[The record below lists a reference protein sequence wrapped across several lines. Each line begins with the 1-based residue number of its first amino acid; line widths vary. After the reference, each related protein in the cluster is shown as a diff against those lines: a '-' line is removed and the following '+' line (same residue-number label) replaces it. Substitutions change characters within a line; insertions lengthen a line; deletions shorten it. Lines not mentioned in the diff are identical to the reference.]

1 MSEAAQLARIAREHL
16 AAALKALQ
24 SNTNVPTELLD
35 VAEPIAEAMSVLHRV
50 ERTDGANLEG
60 REAALANVR
69 AALEQIQKVPTH
81 HPATEVV
88 MEAVASSLSKVHAL
102 TRYVPPLVAPATQ
115 AAYAAPPRATPQ
127 PIPGPPAVQQVP
139 IAPAP
144 QPVMTQAVAQPVP
157 SGPSRPAAS
166 AAQNVGGTGPK
177 GTLIQLDNQP
187 SPFAAGYAPAPQPNL
202 GATLPIQAESYAP
215 HTHPAHPQQPAYQA
229 PAPQPQA
236 YQPPPPQQQQAPAAY
251 AQPAP
256 QPAYQAPPSQQA
268 FAPPPQQQAH
278 QPPPPQ
284 QQPYVAQAQPAAPA
298 PQQRPTPTAQPS
310 APRDTST
317 TVPATPSAGRI
328 DVELGIHSTS
338 NFYKGL
344 GGNDVIEA
352 GGIFVATY
360 KVPKLGATVNL
371 RVLLP
376 GDYEFNAIAVVQWT
390 RAAGDVSDP
399 GFGARF
405 TQITPEGRQLVY
417 RYARNREPMFYDD
430 L

>member
-1 MSEAAQLARIAREHL
+1 MSEAAQLARAAREHL

-60 REAALANVR
+60 REGALANVR

-102 TRYVPPLVAPATQ
+102 TRYVPP
-115 AAYAAPPRATPQ
+115 AAAPRATPQ
-127 PIPGPPAVQQVP
+127 PIAGPPAVQQVP
-139 IAPAP
+139 IAAAP
-144 QPVMTQAVAQPVP
+144 QPVMTQAVAQPTP

-166 AAQNVGGTGPK
+166 AAQNTGGMGPK

-187 SPFAAGYAPAPQPNL
+187 SPFASAGYAPAPPPQPNL

-215 HTHPAHPQQPAYQA
+215 HTHPQQPQLAPQPAYQ
-229 PAPQPQA
+229 PPPQQQA
-236 YQPPPPQQQQAPAAY
+236 YQPPPPQQQQQAPVAY

-256 QPAYQAPPSQQA
+256 QQAY
-268 FAPPPQQQAH
+268 

-284 QQPYVAQAQPAAPA
+284 PQAYVAQAQPAAPA
-298 PQQRPTPTAQPS
+298 QPQRPSSTAQPS
-310 APRDTST
+310 LPRDAQI
-317 TVPATPSAGRI
+317 TVPATPTAGRI

-371 RVLLP
+371 RLLLP
-376 GDYEFNAIAVVQWT
+376 GDYEFNAVAVVQWT

-405 TQITPEGRQLVY
+405 TQITAEGRQLVY

>member
-1 MSEAAQLARIAREHL
+1 MSEAAQLARVAREHL

-24 SNTNVPTELLD
+24 SNTNVPPELLE

-50 ERTDGANLEG
+50 ERTEGANLDG
-60 REAALANVR
+60 RELALANVR
-69 AALEQIQKVPTH
+69 AALEKIQKVPTH

-102 TRYVPPLVAPATQ
+102 TRYVPPMQAPA
-115 AAYAAPPRATPQ
+115 YATPPRPTPQ
-127 PIPGPPAVQQVP
+127 PIPAPRAAQQVP

-144 QPVMTQAVAQPVP
+144 QQACKPP
-157 SGPSRPAAS
+157 
-166 AAQNVGGTGPK
+166 
-177 GTLIQLDNQP
+177 
-187 SPFAAGYAPAPQPNL
+187 
-202 GATLPIQAESYAP
+202 
-215 HTHPAHPQQPAYQA
+215 PQQQTD
-229 PAPQPQA
+229 Q
-236 YQPPPPQQQQAPAAY
+236 PPPQQQQQAPVAH

-256 QPAYQAPPSQQA
+256 
-268 FAPPPQQQAH
+268 
-278 QPPPPQ
+278 
-284 QQPYVAQAQPAAPA
+284 
-298 PQQRPTPTAQPS
+298 
-310 APRDTST
+310 PRDALT
-317 TVPATPSAGRI
+317 TVPATPTAGRI

-360 KVPKLGATVNL
+360 KVPKIGATVNL

-376 GDYEFNAIAVVQWT
+376 GDYEFNAVAVVQWT

>member
-1 MSEAAQLARIAREHL
+1 MSEAAQLARSAREHL

-24 SNTNVPTELLD
+24 SNSNVPTELLD

-60 REAALANVR
+60 REGALANVR
-69 AALEQIQKVPTH
+69 AALEMIQKVPTH
-81 HPATEVV
+81 HPATDVV

-102 TRYVPPLVAPATQ
+102 TRYVPPA
-115 AAYAAPPRATPQ
+115 AAPRPTPQ
-127 PIPGPPAVQQVP
+127 PIPGPAAVQQVP
-139 IAPAP
+139 IAAAP

-157 SGPSRPAAS
+157 SGPARPAAPT
-166 AAQNVGGTGPK
+166 AQNTGGVGPK
-177 GTLIQLDNQP
+177 GTLIQLENQP
-187 SPFAAGYAPAPQPNL
+187 SPFAGAGYPAAASDRTRTQPAAPQAFVQQQQHL

-215 HTHPAHPQQPAYQA
+215 NTHPGQA
-229 PAPQPQA
+229 PQQA
-236 YQPPPPQQQQAPAAY
+236 YQPPPPPAYQPPAPPQQAPVAY

-256 QPAYQAPPSQQA
+256 QQA
-268 FAPPPQQQAH
+268 FQPPPQQQAY
-278 QPPPPQ
+278 PPQ
-284 QQPYVAQAQPAAPA
+284 QQPAPVAYAQPAAPPP
-298 PQQRPTPTAQPS
+298 PQAARPASSAQPS
-310 APRDTST
+310 LPRDTST
-317 TVPATPSAGRI
+317 TVPATPTAGRI

-360 KVPKLGATVNL
+360 KVPKIGATVNL

-405 TQITPEGRQLVY
+405 TQIAPEGRQLVY

>member
-1 MSEAAQLARIAREHL
+1 MSEAAQLARVAREHL

-24 SNTNVPTELLD
+24 SNTNVPPELLE

-50 ERTDGANLEG
+50 ERTEGANLDG
-60 REAALANVR
+60 RELALANVR
-69 AALEQIQKVPTH
+69 AALEKIQKVPTH

-102 TRYVPPLVAPATQ
+102 TRYVPPMQAPA
-115 AAYAAPPRATPQ
+115 YATPPRPTPQ
-127 PIPGPPAVQQVP
+127 PIPAPRAAQQVP

-144 QPVMTQAVAQPVP
+144 QPVMTQSVAQPVT
-157 SGPSRPAAS
+157 SS
-166 AAQNVGGTGPK
+166 AARAPAPPAQNSSGMGPK
-177 GTLIQLDNQP
+177 GTLIQLDNQQN
-187 SPFAAGYAPAPQPNL
+187 PFASAAAPAATQPPAPQVFAPPPQSL

-215 HTHPAHPQQPAYQA
+215 NTHPGHPQQQQA
-229 PAPQPQA
+229 PVAAQPAPQQA
-236 YQPPPPQQQQAPAAY
+236 YKPPPQQQADQPPPQQQQQAPVAH

-256 QPAYQAPPSQQA
+256 
-268 FAPPPQQQAH
+268 
-278 QPPPPQ
+278 
-284 QQPYVAQAQPAAPA
+284 
-298 PQQRPTPTAQPS
+298 
-310 APRDTST
+310 PRDALT
-317 TVPATPSAGRI
+317 TVPATPTAGRI

-360 KVPKLGATVNL
+360 KVPKIGATVNL

-376 GDYEFNAIAVVQWT
+376 GDYEFNAVAVVQWT

>member
-1 MSEAAQLARIAREHL
+1 MSEAAQLARAAREHL

-60 REAALANVR
+60 RESALANVR
-69 AALEQIQKVPTH
+69 SALEKIQKVPTH

-102 TRYVPPLVAPATQ
+102 TRYVPP
-115 AAYAAPPRATPQ
+115 AAAPRATPQ
-127 PIPGPPAVQQVP
+127 PIAGPPAVQQVP
-139 IAPAP
+139 IAAAP

-166 AAQNVGGTGPK
+166 AAQNVGGMGPK

-187 SPFAAGYAPAPQPNL
+187 SPFASAGYAPAPQPQANL

-215 HTHPAHPQQPAYQA
+215 HTHPAHPQQPAAQPAYQA

-236 YQPPPPQQQQAPAAY
+236 YQAPPQQPQQAPAAY

-256 QPAYQAPPSQQA
+256 QPAYQAPPPQQA
-268 FAPPPQQQAH
+268 FAPPPQQAY

-298 PQQRPTPTAQPS
+298 QPQRPPLTAQPS
-310 APRDTST
+310 PSRDTST
-317 TVPATPSAGRI
+317 TAPASPTAGRI

-360 KVPKLGATVNL
+360 KVPKLGVTVNL

>member
-1 MSEAAQLARIAREHL
+1 MSEAAQLARAAREHL

-24 SNTNVPTELLD
+24 TNTNAPPELLD
-35 VAEPIAEAMSVLHRV
+35 VAEPIAEAMSVLHRI
-50 ERTDGANLEG
+50 ERSDCVNLDG
-60 REAALANVR
+60 RELALANVR
-69 AALEQIQKVPTH
+69 AALDKLQKVPTH

-88 MEAVASSLSKVHAL
+88 MESVASSLSKVHAL
-102 TRYVPPLVAPATQ
+102 TRYVPSLQAPTVAT
-115 AAYAAPPRATPQ
+115 PPRPQPQ
-127 PIPGPPAVQQVP
+127 PIAAPPAVQQVP
-139 IAPAP
+139 IAAAP
-144 QPVMTQAVAQPVP
+144 QPVMTQAVAQPIP
-157 SGPSRPAAS
+157 TGAARAPAA
-166 AAQNVGGTGPK
+166 AAQNQGALGPK
-177 GTLIQLDNQP
+177 GTLIQLDNTP
-187 SPFAAGYAPAPQPNL
+187 NPFASGSVAAPPIAARPQVAAPQAFASAPQQGL
-202 GATLPIQAESYAP
+202 GAMLPIAAESYAP
-215 HTHPAHPQQPAYQA
+215 HTHPGASQRQPVAQPQQAYAPPQQAHAPPQQAYQA
-229 PAPQPQA
+229 P
-236 YQPPPPQQQQAPAAY
+236 PPQQPPQAPVAY

-256 QPAYQAPPSQQA
+256 QP
-268 FAPPPQQQAH
+268 
-278 QPPPPQ
+278 
-284 QQPYVAQAQPAAPA
+284 
-298 PQQRPTPTAQPS
+298 QRPPPTAQPGP
-310 APRDTST
+310 PRDAST

-376 GDYEFNAIAVVQWT
+376 GDYEFNAIAIVQWT

>member
-1 MSEAAQLARIAREHL
+1 MSEAAQLARAAREHL

-24 SNTNVPTELLD
+24 TNTNVPTELLD

-60 REAALANVR
+60 REGALANVR

-102 TRYVPPLVAPATQ
+102 TRYVPSLIAPPTQ

-166 AAQNVGGTGPK
+166 AAQNVGGVGPK
-177 GTLIQLDNQP
+177 GTLIQLDSQP
-187 SPFAAGYAPAPQPNL
+187 SPFASAGYAPAPKPQVNL

-215 HTHPAHPQQPAYQA
+215 HTHPAHPQQPAA
-229 PAPQPQA
+229 
-236 YQPPPPQQQQAPAAY
+236 
-251 AQPAP
+251 
-256 QPAYQAPPSQQA
+256 QPAYQAPAPPQQQA
-268 FAPPPQQQAH
+268 YQAPPPQQAYAPPPPQQAYA
-278 QPPPPQ
+278 PAPPQ

-298 PQQRPTPTAQPS
+298 QRPAPTAQPS

-317 TVPATPSAGRI
+317 TVPATPTAGRI

-360 KVPKLGATVNL
+360 KVPKIGATVNL